1 MRFQL
6 LRRFF
11 DGFVF
16 FFAESVGS
24 RAEEGLGSGWGGVDS
39 GAGGAD
45 GAEYNMAMIV
55 LANQRPRG
63 RVNPMNCACA
73 PAACRAENARAARR
87 ATTTHQRLRRGSNPL
102 FPALWSHRN
111 TVSMDARQK
120 KIPSRNALPAIVTF
134 WFGETSGTLG
144 GHFFSSGGDTRS
156 VMLWTAGSSLL
167 KSMATILARPSPSS
181 PFSQVMIQP
190 STSVLSSRQ

>member
-1 MRFQL
+1 LRFQL

-73 PAACRAENARAARR
+73 PAACRAENARAAKR

-102 FPALWSHRN
+102 FPALWSRLN

-120 KIPSRNALPAIVTF
+120 QIPSRNRNGWEMGDCASANPAT
-134 WFGETSGTLG
+134 GEGSDARG
-144 GHFFSSGGDTRS
+144 GENGRW
-156 VMLWTAGSSLL
+156 ME
-167 KSMATILARPSPSS
+167 
-181 PFSQVMIQP
+181 SQVVP
-190 STSVLSSRQ
+190 VCG